1 MKITIITVGKL
12 KEKYWKDAISE
23 YEKRLSRYCNFQIIE
38 VSDEKTTEQ
47 PSFQEADIIKEKEG
61 NRILKALKDDMF
73 VITLEISGK
82 QLSSEE
88 FADKIQSLQIKGTS
102 HICFIIGGSL
112 GLHQI
117 VLNKSNYA
125 LSFSNMT
132 FPHQLM
138 RVVLIEQV
146 YRCFRII
153 NHEPYH
159 K

>member
-12 KEKYWKDAISE
+12 KEKYWKDAIGE
-23 YEKRLSRYCNFQIIE
+23 YVKRLGRYCNFQILE
-38 VSDEKTTEQ
+38 VSDEKTMEQ
-47 PSFQEADIIKEKEG
+47 PSFQEAEIIKDKEG
-61 NRILKALKDDMF
+61 TRILKALKDDMF
-73 VITLEISGK
+73 VITLEINGIH
-82 QLSSEE
+82 LSSEE
-88 FADKIQSLQIKGTS
+88 FAYKIQTLQIKGNS

-112 GLHQI
+112 GLHQM
-117 VLNKSNYA
+117 VLKKSNYS

-138 RVVLIEQV
+138 RVVLVEQI